1 MKTWFLSPNQGNKQ
15 RKKERKKKIQIK
27 LKKERNKLTN

>member
-15 RKKERKKKIQIK
+15 RKKERKKKIEIK
-27 LKKERNKLTN
+27 LKKGEKQTD